1 MKKLTPEEVRL
12 LGNLPP
18 FLCSCSDIVIQYFGE
33 NHSNAA
39 WKFLCTLLQ
48 LRENL
53 KFIKR
58 RRRVEEQSL
67 TMASSSS
74 TSNSIQ
80 NIEKNVTKETRI
92 LQKKKEIYK

>member
-12 LGNLPP
+12 LRNLPP
-18 FLCSCSDIVIQYFGE
+18 FLWRYNDIIIKYSGE
-33 NHSNAA
+33 NSLNAA

-48 LRENL
+48 RRENL

-67 TMASSSS
+67 TMACSSS

-80 NIEKNVTKETRI
+80 TS
-92 LQKKKEIYK
+92 KKSVAGARTAGVKLR